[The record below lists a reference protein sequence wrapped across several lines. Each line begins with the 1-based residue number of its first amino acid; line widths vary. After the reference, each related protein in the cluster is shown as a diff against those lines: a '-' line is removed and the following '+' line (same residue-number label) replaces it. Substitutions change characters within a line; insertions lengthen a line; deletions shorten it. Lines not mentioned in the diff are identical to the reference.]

1 MKALIAVAAI
11 VCIAVLIVCYPAI
24 KSLIE
29 NIKYS
34 DLTDFFNACKAAKL
48 SFWEKWRK
56 SPKLCT
62 HHIVAKKDH
71 RANDTRE
78 IVKKYVPNIVT
89 DERNLVRIK
98 ERFHHKLHRD
108 IYFTFQYLCFKPLDG
123 NETKVLN
130 MLKTQKIII
139 SIVNYTA

>member
-34 DLTDFFNACKAAKL
+34 DLTDFFNACKESKL

-62 HHIVAKKDH
+62 HHIVARTH
-71 RANDTRE
+71 HLAAATRV
-78 IVKKYVPNIVT
+78 IVEPHLTNIVT

-98 ERFHHKLHRD
+98 ERFHHKLHRKS
-108 IYFTFQYLCFKPLDG
+108 YFIAQYNCFNPLEG
-123 NETKVLN
+123 KRTEILN

>member
-1 MKALIAVAAI
+1 MIAVSAA
-11 VCIAVLIVCYPAI
+11 VCIAVLIICYPAI

-78 IVKKYVPNIVT
+78 MVKKYVPNIVT

-98 ERFHHKLHRD
+98 ERFHHKLHRKS
-108 IYFTFQYLCFKPLDG
+108 YFIAQYKCFSPLEG
-123 NETKVLN
+123 KRTEILN